1 MNKILFI
8 WGVQG
13 VGCLPRVCWSYLR
26 VLSLF
31 AVHLSLHLLQLCFHQ
46 AQEEAAVE
54 PQKKV
59 RESGK
64 DGVQVGFSLGLKL
77 VCLTWRDPKLPA
89 WIGPGFQTYVY
100 VFFKYS
106 CDPFGVRER
115 NGFDSV
121 ASLESR
127 SHCNRKAEKAHTQGH
142 LQIITIYSLPN
153 QTSPSILEGLY
164 VYIYKYLYLHLY
176 WQYTFIIMHMVIP
189 KDSNTYLGFP
199 KSIFHV
205 CICFWLNI

>member
-13 VGCLPRVCWSYLR
+13 VGCVPRVCWSYLR

-46 AQEEAAVE
+46 AQEETAVE

-59 RESGK
+59 RKSGK

-77 VCLTWRDPKLPA
+77 VCLTWRDPKTTCLDR
-89 WIGPGFQTYVY
+89 TRV
-100 VFFKYS
+100 S
-106 CDPFGVRER
+106 NLCDPFGVRER
-115 NGFDSV
+115 DFDSV

-142 LQIITIYSLPN
+142 LQIITIYSLLPTQPN
-153 QTSPSILEGLY
+153 FFEYIGGTLCI
-164 VYIYKYLYLHLY
+164 YIYIYIYNC
-176 WQYTFIIMHMVIP
+176 IDNMHV
-189 KDSNTYLGFP
+189 
-199 KSIFHV
+199 
-205 CICFWLNI
+205 

>member
-1 MNKILFI
+1 M
-8 WGVQG
+8 
-13 VGCLPRVCWSYLR
+13 
-26 VLSLF
+26 
-31 AVHLSLHLLQLCFHQ
+31 HLSLHLLQLCFHQ
-46 AQEEAAVE
+46 AQEETAVE
-54 PQKKV
+54 TQKKV

-77 VCLTWRDPKLPA
+77 VCLTWRDAKTTCLDR
-89 WIGPGFQTYVY
+89 TRVSNLC
-100 VFFKYS
+100 VCFFKYE

-115 NGFDSV
+115 DGFDSV

-127 SHCNRKAEKAHTQGH
+127 SHCNRKAEKAHKQGH

-164 VYIYKYLYLHLY
+164 VYIYNIYIYYYIFAIVLTVYNSNYAYGYPQRLQYL
-176 WQYTFIIMHMVIP
+176 F
-189 KDSNTYLGFP
+189 GFP

-205 CICFWLNI
+205 CICFWLNL